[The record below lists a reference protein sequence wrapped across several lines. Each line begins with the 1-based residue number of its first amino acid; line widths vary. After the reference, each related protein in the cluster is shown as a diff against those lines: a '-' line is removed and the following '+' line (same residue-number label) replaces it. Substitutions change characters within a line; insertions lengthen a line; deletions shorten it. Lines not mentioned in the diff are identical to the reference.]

1 MLFFDEPTTVAML
14 LRITREER
22 YTPGYWRAA
31 PDAYVR
37 DAMVYGRLVA
47 ERHPEL
53 GALLQQACIVPEAY
67 ASKWFI
73 GLCVHV
79 LPFTALFS
87 FVEASDKQHQPAH
100 QPPTRPHPNH
110 TPHPP
115 QPQGHA
121 IL

>member
-1 MLFFDEPTTVAML
+1 MGSPRPLSPSPGYVSSLLMLFFDEPTTVAML

-53 GALLQQACIVPEAY
+53 H
-67 ASKWFI
+67 ASI
-73 GLCVHV
+73 
-79 LPFTALFS
+79 
-87 FVEASDKQHQPAH
+87 
-100 QPPTRPHPNH
+100 PHSR
-110 TPHPP
+110 
-115 QPQGHA
+115 
-121 IL
+121 